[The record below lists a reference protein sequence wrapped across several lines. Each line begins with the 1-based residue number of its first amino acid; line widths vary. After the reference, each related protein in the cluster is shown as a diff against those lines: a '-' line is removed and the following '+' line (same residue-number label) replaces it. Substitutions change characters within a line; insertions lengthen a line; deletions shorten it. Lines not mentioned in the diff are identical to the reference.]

1 MTAAALLLLVLLH
14 PSTALSTLSPQH
26 RVRSPPLRSP
36 RVRSPAVSQL
46 EPPSYWERLAKQED
60 LWRFR
65 EGLLRASY
73 TALVNWEE
81 DGKEAAAEPSEA
93 AEPAKSAFVASA
105 VAVVAGSLVL
115 RLGGRAALVSLLGL
129 DMVADLGLEQQIDTA
144 VEFANAFGP
153 LAIVG
158 FLGAWCVAKV
168 WSLLYWSYASTT
180 PITTISTALP
190 HHAFCYTTANHQST
204 MRGQRAPALRTILP
218 HLILPHTTAA
228 PSTTAD
234 NKCVP

>member
-105 VAVVAGSLVL
+105 VAVVAGALVL

-180 PITTISTALP
+180 PITTTSSAIPLLTTRVPCVAKGPLLYEP
-190 HHAFCYTTANHQST
+190 FC
-204 MRGQRAPALRTILP
+204 
-218 HLILPHTTAA
+218 HT
-228 PSTTAD
+228 
-234 NKCVP
+234 